1 MVTYWL
7 ELRTG
12 CIYKYEFGTKPYN
25 YKIAWRQVTY
35 CDYSKALQVT
45 ARRYLILK

>member
-1 MVTYWL
+1 MVTYWM

-25 YKIAWRQVTY
+25 YKTDWKQVTCHEY
-35 CDYSKALQVT
+35 TQVLVVA
-45 ARRYLILK
+45 ARKYLHI

>member
-1 MVTYWL
+1 MVTFWM

-25 YKIAWRQVTY
+25 YKTAWKQVTGY
-35 CDYSKALQVT
+35 DYDKALKVA
-45 ARRYLILK
+45 ARKYLHI